1 MLYTTWKYERTNER
15 TNDVKAEP
23 PTTTTTTTTTKRA
36 VVVVDDDDPALT
48 HTLTR
53 SLFSF
58 LFQ

>member
-1 MLYTTWKYERTNER
+1 MNER

-58 LFQ
+58 LFQRVVCYTY